1 MNRNVNDMKERLQKL
16 ISGAGFASRRAAEEL
31 IKAGRVRVNGE
42 PASLGMSA
50 DPETDIVTVD
60 GKRLRQPEERV
71 YIMLNK
77 PRGYVTTLSD
87 EKGRKTVAELVL
99 GVGRRLY
106 PVGRLDL
113 NSEGLL
119 IMTDDGEAANAL
131 MHPSH
136 EVGKTYRVTVSGSE
150 PEEAVRALE
159 AQRDVEGEP
168 IRPAQVRFVE
178 EAEQGRYVLDV
189 TIHEG
194 RNRQVRRMC
203 AAAGLEVRRL
213 VRVAEGELRLG
224 TLQTGRWRRLTPEET
239 SYIRGLE

>member
-1 MNRNVNDMKERLQKL
+1 MKERLQKL
-16 ISGAGFASRRAAEEL
+16 ISGAGLASRRAAEEM
-31 IKAGRVRVNGE
+31 IKAGRVKVNGE
-42 PASLGMSA
+42 TAALGMSA
-50 DPETDIVTVD
+50 DPDTDTVTVD
-60 GKRLRQPEERV
+60 GKRLRQPETRV

-87 EKGRKTVAELVL
+87 EKGRKTVAELVK

-178 EAEQGRYVLDV
+178 ETEQGRYILDV

-213 VRVAEGELRLG
+213 VRVAEGELLLG

>member
-1 MNRNVNDMKERLQKL
+1 LKERLQKL
-16 ISGAGFASRRAAEEL
+16 ISSAGLASRRAAEEL
-31 IKAGRVRVNGE
+31 IKQGRVKVNGE
-42 PASLGMSA
+42 TASLGMSA
-50 DPETDIVTVD
+50 DPELDDIRVN
-60 GKRLRQPEERV
+60 GKRLRISGTRV

-87 EKGRKTVAELVL
+87 EKGRKTVAELVK
-99 GVGRRLY
+99 GAGRRLY

-136 EVGKTYRVTVSGSE
+136 EVGKTYRVTVSGRE
-150 PEEAVRALE
+150 PEAAVRELE
-159 AQRDVEGEP
+159 ALREVEGEP
-168 IRPAQVRFVE
+168 IRPAQVSLAGE
-178 EAEQGRYVLDV
+178 TGEGKYMLDV

-194 RNRQVRRMC
+194 RNRQVRKMC

-213 VRVAEGELRLG
+213 VRIAEGELSLG
-224 TLQTGRWRRLTPEET
+224 GLQTGKWRHLTSEELDWLLKL
-239 SYIRGLE
+239 S

>member
-1 MNRNVNDMKERLQKL
+1 MKERLQKL
-16 ISGAGFASRRAAEEL
+16 ISSAGLASRRAAEEL
-31 IKAGRVRVNGE
+31 IKQGRVEVNGE
-42 PASLGMSA
+42 TASLGMSA
-50 DPETDIVTVD
+50 DPELDDIRVN
-60 GKRLRQPEERV
+60 GKRLRISGTRV

-87 EKGRKTVAELVL
+87 EKGRKTVAELVK
-99 GVGRRLY
+99 GAGRRLY

-136 EVGKTYRVTVSGSE
+136 EVGKTYRVTVSGRE
-150 PEEAVRALE
+150 PEAAVRELE
-159 AQRDVEGEP
+159 ALREVDGEP
-168 IRPAQVRFVE
+168 IRPAQVSFAGE
-178 EAEQGRYVLDV
+178 TGEGKYMLDV

-194 RNRQVRRMC
+194 RNRQVRKMC

-213 VRVAEGELRLG
+213 VRIAEGELSLG
-224 TLQTGRWRRLTPEET
+224 GLQTGKWRHLTSEELDWLLKL
-239 SYIRGLE
+239 S

>member
-1 MNRNVNDMKERLQKL
+1 MKERLQKL
-16 ISGAGFASRRAAEEL
+16 ISSAGLASRRAAEEL
-31 IKAGRVRVNGE
+31 IKQGRVEVNGE
-42 PASLGMSA
+42 TASLGMSA
-50 DPETDIVTVD
+50 DPELDDIRVN
-60 GKRLRQPEERV
+60 GKRLRISGTRV

-87 EKGRKTVAELVL
+87 EKGRKTVAELVK
-99 GVGRRLY
+99 GAGRRLY

-136 EVGKTYRVTVSGSE
+136 EVGKTYRVTVSGRE
-150 PEEAVRALE
+150 PEAAVRELE
-159 AQRDVEGEP
+159 ALREVEGEP
-168 IRPAQVRFVE
+168 IRPAQVSFAGE
-178 EAEQGRYVLDV
+178 TGEGKYMLDV

-194 RNRQVRRMC
+194 RNRQVRKMC

-213 VRVAEGELRLG
+213 VRIAEGELSLG
-224 TLQTGRWRRLTPEET
+224 GLQTGKWRRLTSEELDWLLKL
-239 SYIRGLE
+239 S

>member
-1 MNRNVNDMKERLQKL
+1 MKERLQKL
-16 ISGAGFASRRAAEEL
+16 ISSAGLASRRAAEEL
-31 IKAGRVRVNGE
+31 IKQGKVKVNGE
-42 PASLGMSA
+42 TAALGMSA
-50 DPETDIVTVD
+50 DPDTDVVTVN
-60 GKRLRQPEERV
+60 GRRLRIAETRV

-87 EKGRKTVAELVL
+87 EKGRKTVAELVK
-99 GVGRRLY
+99 GAGRRLY

-136 EVGKTYRVTVSGSE
+136 EVGKTYRVTVSGRE
-150 PEEAVRALE
+150 PEAAVRELE
-159 AQRDVEGEP
+159 AMREVEGES
-168 IRPAQVRFVE
+168 IRPAQVSFIAQTGE
-178 EAEQGRYVLDV
+178 DRYQLEL

-194 RNRQVRRMC
+194 RNRQVRKMC

-213 VRVAEGELRLG
+213 QRIAEGELRLDG
-224 TLQTGRWRRLTPEET
+224 LQCGKWRHLTQEELDWLLKL
-239 SYIRGLE
+239 R

>member
-1 MNRNVNDMKERLQKL
+1 MKERLQKL
-16 ISGAGFASRRAAEEL
+16 ISSAGLASRRAAEEL
-31 IKAGRVRVNGE
+31 IKQGRVKVNGE
-42 PASLGMSA
+42 TASLGMSA
-50 DPETDIVTVD
+50 DPELDDIRVN
-60 GKRLRQPEERV
+60 GKRLRISGTRV

-87 EKGRKTVAELVL
+87 EKGRKTVAELVK
-99 GVGRRLY
+99 GAGRRLY

-136 EVGKTYRVTVSGSE
+136 EVGKTYRVTVSGRE
-150 PEEAVRALE
+150 PEAAVRELE
-159 AQRDVEGEP
+159 ALREVEGEP
-168 IRPAQVRFVE
+168 IRPAQVSFAGE
-178 EAEQGRYVLDV
+178 TGEGKYMLDV

-194 RNRQVRRMC
+194 RNRQVRKVC

-213 VRVAEGELRLG
+213 VRIAEGELSLG
-224 TLQTGRWRRLTPEET
+224 GLQTGKWRHLTSEELDWLLKL
-239 SYIRGLE
+239 S

>member
-1 MNRNVNDMKERLQKL
+1 MKERLQKL
-16 ISGAGFASRRAAEEL
+16 ISSAGLASRRAAEEL
-31 IKAGRVRVNGE
+31 IKQGRVEVNGE
-42 PASLGMSA
+42 TASLGMSA
-50 DPETDIVTVD
+50 DPELDDIRVN
-60 GKRLRQPEERV
+60 GKRLRISGTRV

-87 EKGRKTVAELVL
+87 EKGRKIVAELVK
-99 GVGRRLY
+99 GAGRRLY

-136 EVGKTYRVTVSGSE
+136 EVGKTYRVTVSGRE
-150 PEEAVRALE
+150 PEAAVRELE
-159 AQRDVEGEP
+159 ALREVEGEP
-168 IRPAQVRFVE
+168 IRPAQVSLAGE
-178 EAEQGRYVLDV
+178 TGEGKYMLDV

-194 RNRQVRRMC
+194 RNRQVRKMC

-213 VRVAEGELRLG
+213 VRIAEGELSLG
-224 TLQTGRWRRLTPEET
+224 GLQTGKWRRLTSEELDWLLKL
-239 SYIRGLE
+239 S

>member
-1 MNRNVNDMKERLQKL
+1 MKERLQKL
-16 ISGAGFASRRAAEEL
+16 ISSAGLASRRAAEDL
-31 IKAGRVRVNGE
+31 IKQGRVKVNGE
-42 PASLGMSA
+42 TASLGMSA
-50 DPETDIVTVD
+50 DPELDDIRVN
-60 GKRLRQPEERV
+60 GKRLRISGTRV

-87 EKGRKTVAELVL
+87 EKGRKTVAELVK
-99 GVGRRLY
+99 GAGRRLY

-136 EVGKTYRVTVSGSE
+136 EVGKTYRVTVSGRE
-150 PEEAVRALE
+150 PEAAVRELE
-159 AQRDVEGEP
+159 ALREVEGEP
-168 IRPAQVRFVE
+168 IRPAQVSFAGE
-178 EAEQGRYVLDV
+178 TGEGKYMLDV

-194 RNRQVRRMC
+194 RNRQVRKMC

-213 VRVAEGELRLG
+213 VRIAEGELSLG
-224 TLQTGRWRRLTPEET
+224 GLQTGKWRHLTSEELDWLLKL
-239 SYIRGLE
+239 S

>member
-1 MNRNVNDMKERLQKL
+1 MKERLQKL
-16 ISGAGFASRRAAEEL
+16 ISSAGLASRRAAEEL
-31 IKAGRVRVNGE
+31 IKQGRVKVNGE
-42 PASLGMSA
+42 TASLGMSA
-50 DPETDIVTVD
+50 DPELDDIRVN
-60 GKRLRQPEERV
+60 GKRLRISGTWV

-87 EKGRKTVAELVL
+87 EKGRKTVAELVK
-99 GVGRRLY
+99 GAGRRLY

-136 EVGKTYRVTVSGSE
+136 EVGKTYRVTVSGRE
-150 PEEAVRALE
+150 PEAAVRELE
-159 AQRDVEGEP
+159 ALREVEGEP
-168 IRPAQVRFVE
+168 IRPAQVSLAGE
-178 EAEQGRYVLDV
+178 TGEGKYMLDV

-194 RNRQVRRMC
+194 RNRQVRKMC

-213 VRVAEGELRLG
+213 VRIAEGELSLG
-224 TLQTGRWRRLTPEET
+224 GLQTGKWRHLTSEELDWLLKL
-239 SYIRGLE
+239 S

>member
-1 MNRNVNDMKERLQKL
+1 MKERLQKL
-16 ISGAGFASRRAAEEL
+16 ISSAGLASRRAAEEL
-31 IKAGRVRVNGE
+31 IKQGRVKVNGE
-42 PASLGMSA
+42 TASLGMSA
-50 DPETDIVTVD
+50 DPELDDIRVN
-60 GKRLRQPEERV
+60 GKRLRISGTRV

-87 EKGRKTVAELVL
+87 EKGRKTVAELVK
-99 GVGRRLY
+99 GAGRRLY

-136 EVGKTYRVTVSGSE
+136 EVGKTYRVTVSGRE
-150 PEEAVRALE
+150 PEAAVRELE
-159 AQRDVEGEP
+159 ALREVEGEP
-168 IRPAQVRFVE
+168 IRPAQVSFAGE
-178 EAEQGRYVLDV
+178 TGEGKYMLDV

-194 RNRQVRRMC
+194 RNRQVRKMC

-213 VRVAEGELRLG
+213 VRIAEGELSLG
-224 TLQTGRWRRLTPEET
+224 GLQTGKWRHLTSEELDWLLKL
-239 SYIRGLE
+239 R

>member
-1 MNRNVNDMKERLQKL
+1 MKERLQKL
-16 ISGAGFASRRAAEEL
+16 ISSAGLASRRAAEEL
-31 IKAGRVRVNGE
+31 IKQGRVEVNGE
-42 PASLGMSA
+42 TASLGMSA
-50 DPETDIVTVD
+50 DPELDDIRVN
-60 GKRLRQPEERV
+60 GKRLRISGTRV

-87 EKGRKTVAELVL
+87 EKGRKTVAELVK
-99 GVGRRLY
+99 GAGRRLY

-136 EVGKTYRVTVSGSE
+136 EVGKTYRVTVSGRE
-150 PEEAVRALE
+150 PEAAVRELE
-159 AQRDVEGEP
+159 ALREVEGEP
-168 IRPAQVRFVE
+168 IRPAQVSFAGE
-178 EAEQGRYVLDV
+178 TGEGKYMLDV

-194 RNRQVRRMC
+194 RNRQVRKMC

-213 VRVAEGELRLG
+213 VRIAEGELSLG
-224 TLQTGRWRRLTPEET
+224 GLQTGKWRHLTSEELDWLLKL
-239 SYIRGLE
+239 S

>member
-1 MNRNVNDMKERLQKL
+1 MKERLQKL
-16 ISGAGFASRRAAEEL
+16 ISGAGLASRRAAEEM
-31 IKAGRVRVNGE
+31 IKAGRVKVNGE
-42 PASLGMSA
+42 TATLGMSA
-50 DPETDIVTVD
+50 DPDIDTVTVD
-60 GKRLRQPEERV
+60 GKRLRQPETRV

-87 EKGRKTVAELVL
+87 EKGRRTVAELVK
-99 GVGRRLY
+99 GAGRRLY

-136 EVGKTYRVTVSGSE
+136 EVAKTYRVTVSGSE
-150 PEEAVRALE
+150 PENAVCALE
-159 AQRDVEGEP
+159 AIREVEGEP
-168 IRPAQVRFVE
+168 IRPAQARFVE
-178 EAEQGRYVLDV
+178 ETEQGRYILDV

-203 AAAGLEVRRL
+203 AAAGLEVHRL

-224 TLQTGRWRRLTPEET
+224 ALQTGRWRRLTPEEMG
-239 SYIRGLE
+239 YIRGLE

>member
-1 MNRNVNDMKERLQKL
+1 MKERLQKL
-16 ISGAGFASRRAAEEL
+16 ISSAGLASRRAAEEL
-31 IKAGRVRVNGE
+31 IKQGRVKVNGE
-42 PASLGMSA
+42 TASLGMSA
-50 DPETDIVTVD
+50 DPELDDIRVN
-60 GKRLRQPEERV
+60 GKRLRISGTRV

-87 EKGRKTVAELVL
+87 EKGRKTVAELVK
-99 GVGRRLY
+99 GAGRRLY

-136 EVGKTYRVTVSGSE
+136 EVGKTYRVTVSGRE
-150 PEEAVRALE
+150 PEAAVRELE
-159 AQRDVEGEP
+159 ALREVEGEP
-168 IRPAQVRFVE
+168 IRPAQVSLAGE
-178 EAEQGRYVLDV
+178 TGEGKYMLDV

-194 RNRQVRRMC
+194 RNRQVRKMC

-213 VRVAEGELRLG
+213 VRIAEGELSLG
-224 TLQTGRWRRLTPEET
+224 GLQTGKWRHLTSEELDWLLKL
-239 SYIRGLE
+239 S

>member
-1 MNRNVNDMKERLQKL
+1 MKERLQKL
-16 ISGAGFASRRAAEEL
+16 ISSAGLASRRAAEEL
-31 IKAGRVRVNGE
+31 IKQGRVKVNGE
-42 PASLGMSA
+42 TASLGMSA
-50 DPETDIVTVD
+50 DPELDDIRVN
-60 GKRLRQPEERV
+60 GKRLRISGTRV

-87 EKGRKTVAELVL
+87 EKGRKTVAELVK
-99 GVGRRLY
+99 GAGRRLY

-136 EVGKTYRVTVSGSE
+136 EVGKTYRVTVSGRE
-150 PEEAVRALE
+150 PEAAVRELE
-159 AQRDVEGEP
+159 ALREVEGEP
-168 IRPAQVRFVE
+168 IRPAQVSLAGE
-178 EAEQGRYVLDV
+178 TGEGKYMLDV

-194 RNRQVRRMC
+194 RNRQVRKMC

-213 VRVAEGELRLG
+213 VRIAEGELSLG
-224 TLQTGRWRRLTPEET
+224 GLQTGKWRHLTSEELDWLLT
-239 SYIRGLE
+239 LS

>member
-1 MNRNVNDMKERLQKL
+1 MKERLQKL
-16 ISGAGFASRRAAEEL
+16 ISSAGLASRRAAEEL
-31 IKAGRVRVNGE
+31 IKQGRVKVNGE
-42 PASLGMSA
+42 TASLGMSA
-50 DPETDIVTVD
+50 DPELDDIRVN
-60 GKRLRQPEERV
+60 GKRLRISGTRV

-87 EKGRKTVAELVL
+87 EKGRKTVAELVK
-99 GVGRRLY
+99 GAGRRLY

-136 EVGKTYRVTVSGSE
+136 EVGKTYRVTVSGRE
-150 PEEAVRALE
+150 PEAAVRELE
-159 AQRDVEGEP
+159 ALREVEGEP
-168 IRPAQVRFVE
+168 ICPAQVSFAGE
-178 EAEQGRYVLDV
+178 TGEGKYMLDV

-194 RNRQVRRMC
+194 RNRQVRKMC

-213 VRVAEGELRLG
+213 VRIAEGELSLG
-224 TLQTGRWRRLTPEET
+224 GLQTGKWRHLTSEELDWLLKL
-239 SYIRGLE
+239 S

>member
-1 MNRNVNDMKERLQKL
+1 MKERLQKL
-16 ISGAGFASRRAAEEL
+16 ISSAGLASRRAAEEL
-31 IKAGRVRVNGE
+31 IKQGKVKVNGE
-42 PASLGMSA
+42 TAALGMSA
-50 DPETDIVTVD
+50 DPDTDVVTVN
-60 GKRLRQPEERV
+60 GRRLRIAETRV

-87 EKGRKTVAELVL
+87 EKGRKTVAELVK
-99 GVGRRLY
+99 GAGRRLY

-136 EVGKTYRVTVSGSE
+136 EVGKTYRVTVSGRE
-150 PEEAVRALE
+150 PEAAVRELE
-159 AQRDVEGEP
+159 AMREVEGES
-168 IRPAQVRFVE
+168 IRPAQVSFIAQTGE
-178 EAEQGRYVLDV
+178 DRYQLEL

-194 RNRQVRRMC
+194 RNRQVRKMC

-213 VRVAEGELRLG
+213 QRVAEGELRLDG
-224 TLQTGRWRRLTPEET
+224 LQCGKWRHLTQEELDWLLKL
-239 SYIRGLE
+239 R

>member
-1 MNRNVNDMKERLQKL
+1 MKERLQKL
-16 ISGAGFASRRAAEEL
+16 ISSAGLASRRAAEEL
-31 IKAGRVRVNGE
+31 IKQGRVKVNGE
-42 PASLGMSA
+42 TASLGMSA
-50 DPETDIVTVD
+50 DPELDDIRVN
-60 GKRLRQPEERV
+60 GKRLRISGTRA

-87 EKGRKTVAELVL
+87 EKGRKTVAELVK
-99 GVGRRLY
+99 GAGRRLY

-136 EVGKTYRVTVSGSE
+136 EVGKTYRVTVSGRE
-150 PEEAVRALE
+150 PEAAVRELE
-159 AQRDVEGEP
+159 ALREVEGEP
-168 IRPAQVRFVE
+168 IRPAQVSFAGE
-178 EAEQGRYVLDV
+178 TGEGKYMLDV

-194 RNRQVRRMC
+194 RNRQVRKMC

-213 VRVAEGELRLG
+213 VRIAEGELSLG
-224 TLQTGRWRRLTPEET
+224 GLQTGKWRHLTSEELDWLLKL
-239 SYIRGLE
+239 S

>member
-1 MNRNVNDMKERLQKL
+1 MKERLQKL
-16 ISGAGFASRRAAEEL
+16 ISSAGLASRRAAEEL
-31 IKAGRVRVNGE
+31 IKQGRVKVNGE
-42 PASLGMSA
+42 TASLGMSA
-50 DPETDIVTVD
+50 DPELDDIRVN
-60 GKRLRQPEERV
+60 GKRLRISGTRV

-87 EKGRKTVAELVL
+87 EKGRKIVAELVK
-99 GVGRRLY
+99 GAGRRLY

-136 EVGKTYRVTVSGSE
+136 EVGKTYRVTVSGRE
-150 PEEAVRALE
+150 PEAAVRELE
-159 AQRDVEGEP
+159 ALREVEGEP
-168 IRPAQVRFVE
+168 IRPAQVSLAGE
-178 EAEQGRYVLDV
+178 TGKGKYMLDV

-194 RNRQVRRMC
+194 RNRQVRKMC

-213 VRVAEGELRLG
+213 VRIAEGELSLG
-224 TLQTGRWRRLTPEET
+224 GLQTGKWRHLTSEELDWLLKL
-239 SYIRGLE
+239 S

>member
-1 MNRNVNDMKERLQKL
+1 M
-16 ISGAGFASRRAAEEL
+16 
-31 IKAGRVRVNGE
+31 NGE
-42 PASLGMSA
+42 TASLGMSA
-50 DPETDIVTVD
+50 DPELDDIRVN
-60 GKRLRQPEERV
+60 GKRLRISGTRV

-87 EKGRKTVAELVL
+87 EKGRKTVAELVK
-99 GVGRRLY
+99 GAGRRLY

-136 EVGKTYRVTVSGSE
+136 EVGKTYRVTVSGRE
-150 PEEAVRALE
+150 PEAAVRELE
-159 AQRDVEGEP
+159 ALREVEGEP
-168 IRPAQVRFVE
+168 IRPAQVSFAGE
-178 EAEQGRYVLDV
+178 TGEGKYMLDV

-194 RNRQVRRMC
+194 RNRQVRKMC

-213 VRVAEGELRLG
+213 VRIAEGELSLG
-224 TLQTGRWRRLTPEET
+224 GLQTGKWRHLTSEELDWLLKL
-239 SYIRGLE
+239 S

>member
-1 MNRNVNDMKERLQKL
+1 MKERLQKL
-16 ISGAGFASRRAAEEL
+16 ISGAGLASRRAAEEM
-31 IKAGRVRVNGE
+31 IKAGRVKVNGE
-42 PASLGMSA
+42 TAVLGMSA
-50 DPETDIVTVD
+50 DPDTDTVTVD
-60 GKRLRQPEERV
+60 GKRLRQPETRV

-87 EKGRKTVAELVL
+87 EKGRKTVAELVK

-131 MHPSH
+131 MHPAH
-136 EVGKTYRVTVSGSE
+136 EVEKVYSVTVRGRVTQRQVAAM
-150 PEEAVRALE
+150 EALRAIDGME
-159 AQRDVEGEP
+159 
-168 IRPAQVRFVE
+168 IRPAKVKLLSSDDEFTRLRF
-178 EAEQGRYVLDV
+178 

-203 AAAGLEVRRL
+203 ESVNLVVTRL
-213 VRVAEGELRLG
+213 VRTSEGELKLG
-224 TLQTGRWRRLTPEET
+224 KLPSGRWRLLTGDEVG
-239 SYIRGLE
+239 YIKSLI

>member
-1 MNRNVNDMKERLQKL
+1 MKERLQKL
-16 ISGAGFASRRAAEEL
+16 ISSAGLASRRAAEEL
-31 IKAGRVRVNGE
+31 IKQGRVKVNGE
-42 PASLGMSA
+42 TASLGMSA
-50 DPETDIVTVD
+50 DPELDDIRVN
-60 GKRLRQPEERV
+60 GKRLRISGTRV

-136 EVGKTYRVTVSGSE
+136 EVGKTYRVTVSGRE
-150 PEEAVRALE
+150 PEAAVRELE
-159 AQRDVEGEP
+159 ALREVEGEP
-168 IRPAQVRFVE
+168 IRPAQVSFAGE
-178 EAEQGRYVLDV
+178 TGEGKYMLDV

-194 RNRQVRRMC
+194 RNRQVRKMC

-213 VRVAEGELRLG
+213 VRIAEGELSLG
-224 TLQTGRWRRLTPEET
+224 GLQTGKWRHLTSEELDWLLKL
-239 SYIRGLE
+239 S

>member
-1 MNRNVNDMKERLQKL
+1 MKERLQKL
-16 ISGAGFASRRAAEEL
+16 ISSAGLASRRAAEEL
-31 IKAGRVRVNGE
+31 IKQGRVKVNGE
-42 PASLGMSA
+42 TASLGMSA
-50 DPETDIVTVD
+50 DPELDDIRVN
-60 GKRLRQPEERV
+60 GKRLRISGTRV

-87 EKGRKTVAELVL
+87 EKGRKTVAELVK
-99 GVGRRLY
+99 GAGRRLY

-136 EVGKTYRVTVSGSE
+136 KVGKTYRVTVSGRE
-150 PEEAVRALE
+150 PEAAVRELE
-159 AQRDVEGEP
+159 ALREVEGGGGEP
-168 IRPAQVRFVE
+168 IRPAQVSFAGE
-178 EAEQGRYVLDV
+178 TGEGKYMLDV

-194 RNRQVRRMC
+194 RNRQVRKMC

-213 VRVAEGELRLG
+213 VRIAEGELSLG
-224 TLQTGRWRRLTPEET
+224 GLQTGKWRHLTSEELDWLLKL
-239 SYIRGLE
+239 S